1 VRLELSLLVSAK
13 GLLVWPGVCKPSYV
27 AVLLAQAES
36 HTLVGEGSGQM
47 SRLNEALPLLC
58 LDHVEG
64 LGCDGLEEHNLS
76 SVPICC
82 QPLLEV
88 AVSCHLLPE
97 LEETE
102 VELVSS

>member
-1 VRLELSLLVSAK
+1 
-13 GLLVWPGVCKPSYV
+13 
-27 AVLLAQAES
+27 
-36 HTLVGEGSGQM
+36 M

-64 LGCDGLEEHNLS
+64 LGCDGLEEYNLS

-88 AVSCHLLPE
+88 TVSCHLLPE